1 MTQLLERA
9 VKQISSLPDK
19 EQDALAEMI
28 LAEVKSEKWWD
39 EQFESS
45 QDTLSAMATVALT
58 EEKVGKTSDLDLSR
72 DFS

>member
-19 EQDALAEMI
+19 EQDSLAEMI
-28 LAEVKSEKWWD
+28 FAEVESEKRWD

-45 QDTLSAMATVALT
+45 QDTLAKMAA
-58 EEKVGKTSDLDLSR
+58 EAFASNDSIE
-72 DFS
+72 

>member
-1 MTQLLERA
+1 MERA
-9 VKQISSLPDK
+9 TQRKARPKLK

-28 LAEVKSEKWWD
+28 LAEVKSEKRWD

>member
-19 EQDALAEMI
+19 EQDSLAEMI
-28 LAEVKSEKWWD
+28 FAEVESEKRWD

-45 QDTLSAMATVALT
+45 QDTLAKMAAEALA
-58 EEKVGKTSDLDLSR
+58 SNDSIQ
-72 DFS
+72 

>member
-28 LAEVKSEKWWD
+28 LAEVKSEKRWD

-45 QDTLSAMATVALT
+45 RDTLSDMAAEALA
-58 EEKVGKTSDLDLSR
+58 EEKAGKTSDLDLSR